1 MIILNRII
9 ETDIKIEVL
18 VSMNAFYYDI
28 LYIIKYEHLG
38 CIFAE
43 IIPIEPDTDNA
54 GVGKCM

>member
-28 LYIIKYEHLG
+28 LYITKYEHLG

-43 IIPIEPDTDNA
+43 IIPIEPDTDY
-54 GVGKCM
+54 